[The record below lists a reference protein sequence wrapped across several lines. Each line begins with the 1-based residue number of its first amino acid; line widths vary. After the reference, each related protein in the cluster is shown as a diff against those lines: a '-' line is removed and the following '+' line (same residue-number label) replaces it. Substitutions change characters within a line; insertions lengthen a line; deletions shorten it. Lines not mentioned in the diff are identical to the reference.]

1 VQYLKA
7 RNLKQALSQAA
18 EAAGERL
25 KFLAGG
31 TDLTVQIAEGALDP
45 TLLIDISAAEEL
57 RRLERGAEG
66 LRIGAALTIAELLES
81 ARAAVPGKPAESA
94 PIPRCLLQG
103 AASIGSPQIR
113 HLGTIGGNVCN
124 ASPCGDTLAPLI
136 VLAASF
142 TLRSARGSRVVPAE
156 EFFLGPKATVLEPGE
171 ILESILIPV
180 SHLSG
185 RSAFRMIGKRNGQVI
200 SQVNIAV
207 WLKRGRSEEAGGASG
222 NPASPIVDIR
232 IAAGSVAP
240 IPLRLKR
247 AERLLRGKVPD
258 PPLLQAAAGAVQEEI
273 QPISDVR
280 TSQAYRRSVIASL
293 FMDVMGE
300 VLEREGG

>member
-1 VQYLKA
+1 VQYLRA
-7 RNLKQALSQAA
+7 RNLKQALLQAA
-18 EAAGERL
+18 GAAGERV

-81 ARAAVPGKPAESA
+81 ARAAAGKPAESA
-94 PIPRCLLQG
+94 SIPRCLLQG
-103 AASIGSPQIR
+103 AAAIGSPQIR

-142 TLRSARGSRVVPAE
+142 TLRSPRGSRVVPAE

-207 WLKRGRSEEAGGASG
+207 WLKWGRSEGAGTIST
-222 NPASPIVDIR
+222 PIEDIR

-247 AERLLRGKVPD
+247 AEELLRSVIPD

-293 FMDVMGE
+293 FTDVIGE
-300 VLEREGG
+300 VLEREGR